1 MNIALMIMCRPHMP
15 LPQMPLPQLV
25 IGIIAAFFHSCMVL
39 HGTTAVLQL
48 AMMVIGVQHQLI
60 GMDIIM
66 TGWIAV
72 NIATEKDACVNPYII
87 FETELWSD
95 LAHVSSVK
103 NPQTT
108 IFFAYRIHA
117 YKPPFIQNSN
127 KLPLFC
133 SNSPLLGLFWQI
145 LEKFQ

>member
-1 MNIALMIMCRPHMP
+1 M
-15 LPQMPLPQLV
+15 V
-25 IGIIAAFFHSCMVL
+25 IGIIAAIFHSCMVV

-103 NPQTT
+103 KSTNDY
-108 IFFAYRIHA
+108 F
-117 YKPPFIQNSN
+117 
-127 KLPLFC
+127 LC
-133 SNSPLLGLFWQI
+133 I
-145 LEKFQ
+145 LYPCI